1 MNLVESYRE
10 TIASKLHAQ
19 VHHSAKIPIGWGKT
33 HVSVPCFFRRRSGFT
48 LVELLVT
55 IAIVGLL
62 IALLLPAIQSAR
74 EAARRGQ
81 CQNNVK
87 QIALALIFFHD
98 THRTFPLGG
107 WGHEWVGDPDQ
118 GVGKRQPGGWIYNI
132 LPNIEE
138 RDLHDLGAGLTGVS
152 ATDLYS
158 QRMQTPI
165 SLFVCP
171 SRRACAAWPIG
182 APFSWVRAPK
192 PFGNVATV
200 ARADYAINAG
210 TSIILT
216 YPGPIDLAQGNDS
229 NFWDKAPTAR
239 GFNGISHLRAS
250 TTMKSIADGTSN
262 TYLLGE
268 KYLEPANYETGVSTG
283 DNESMYAGYC
293 SDLYRFAGVLENMK
307 VSPYL
312 SPLSDTSAADSTMP
326 ASVRFGSSHPAGF
339 NMGFCDGSVHF
350 VPFDIDVAVHLRA
363 GHRSDNGTPIE
374 LLK

>member
-1 MNLVESYRE
+1 
-10 TIASKLHAQ
+10 
-19 VHHSAKIPIGWGKT
+19 VHRSAKVPIGWGKT
-33 HVSVPCFFRRRSGFT
+33 YVSVPFFFRRRSGFT

-55 IAIVGLL
+55 IAIIGLL
-62 IALLLPAIQSAR
+62 VALLLPAIQSAR

-87 QIALALIFFHD
+87 QIALALILFHD
-98 THRTFPLGG
+98 THRSFPQGG

-118 GVGKRQPGGWIYNI
+118 GVGTRQPGGWIYNI

-138 RDLHDLGAGLTGVS
+138 RDLHDLGASVTGVS
-152 ATDLYS
+152 ATNLYS

-165 SLFVCP
+165 NLFVCP
-171 SRRACAAWPIG
+171 SRRGCAAWPIG
-182 APFSWVRAPK
+182 ATFTWVRTPK

-210 TSIILT
+210 TSIVLT

-229 NFWDKAPTAR
+229 SFWDKQAPSAR
-239 GFNGISHLRAS
+239 GFNGISHLRTSA
-250 TTMKSIADGTSN
+250 TMKSITDGTSN

-293 SDLYRFAGVLENMK
+293 SDLYRFAGALENMK
-307 VSPYL
+307 VSLSPYL
-312 SPLSDTSAADSTMP
+312 SPLGDTSTADSTMP

-350 VPFDIDVAVHLRA
+350 VPFDVDVAVHFRC
-363 GHRSDNGTPIE
+363 GHRSDNGTAIE